1 MRFRFLPLCLCA
13 LAAMLF
19 VAGCGR
25 YDSSPFTAE
34 IDEPNY
40 RRGKD
45 LLRQGRNQE
54 ALASFLK
61 VVEKRGDDAPES
73 NLELGILYQQHIKDP
88 IAAIYHYRKF
98 RELKRNSP
106 QSDLVRQRID
116 AATREFASTLPAQ
129 PLDNQMERLD
139 LLDKIDQLQRDN
151 NQLKDQLIGVRTQ
164 AINTPRPPAGNP
176 GANTTANSHAGG
188 DGGGTE
194 QLASQ
199 PVEPAESPFANAVD
213 AGAVVVDT
221 PPVPVPVPQPT
232 VVNTRPSPTT
242 TIVPTQP
249 TRPTAG
255 ARQYVVQKG
264 DSVFA
269 IAKKFYGGSATNA
282 RVQSILNANRG
293 VLPNAGA
300 LQPGMTLVIP
310 AP

>member
-45 LLRQGRNQE
+45 MIRQGRNQE
-54 ALASFLK
+54 ALVSFMK
-61 VVEKRGDDAPES
+61 VIEKRGDDAPES
-73 NLELGILYQQHIKDP
+73 HLELGILYQQQPSFKDP

-98 RELKRNSP
+98 LELKRNSP
-106 QSDLVRQRID
+106 QADLVRQRID
-116 AATREFASTLPAQ
+116 AATREFARTLPAQ

-139 LLDKIDQLQRDN
+139 LLEKIDQLQRDN
-151 NQLKDQLIGVRTQ
+151 SQLKDQLIGVRTQ
-164 AINTPRPPAGNP
+164 AINTPRQP
-176 GANTTANSHAGG
+176 GSNASANTTANAGG
-188 DGGGTE
+188 GDSAVE
-194 QLASQ
+194 QGA
-199 PVEPAESPFANAVD
+199 PPPTEPAESPFANATD
-213 AGAVVVDT
+213 AGAVVVD
-221 PPVPVPVPQPT
+221 
-232 VVNTRPSPTT
+232 
-242 TIVPTQP
+242 VPTQP
-249 TRPTAG
+249 TVPVAPTRPTQPTTVTPVSPPAQPVAG
-255 ARQYVVQKG
+255 RRYVVQKG

-269 IAKKFYGGSATNA
+269 IAKKHYGTASNA
-282 RVQSILNANRG
+282 RVQGIFNANRG

-300 LQPGMTLVIP
+300 LKPGMTLVIP

>member
-13 LAAMLF
+13 LATLLF

-73 NLELGILYQQHIKDP
+73 HLEAGILYQQHIKDP

-116 AATREFASTLPAQ
+116 AATREFARTLPAQ
-129 PLDNQMERLD
+129 PLENQMERLD
-139 LLDKIDQLQRDN
+139 LLEKIDQLQREN
-151 NQLKDQLIGVRTQ
+151 AQLKDQLIGVRTQ
-164 AINTPRPPAGNP
+164 AINTPRPSPSSPPAP
-176 GANTTANSHAGG
+176 S
-188 DGGGTE
+188 
-194 QLASQ
+194 
-199 PVEPAESPFANAVD
+199 VD
-213 AGAVVVDT
+213 AGEPMASQAIDPGESPIAAAPEPPAAPVVVTPAPAPTPSVSGIRPAPTAPT
-221 PPVPVPVPQPT
+221 PPA
-232 VVNTRPSPTT
+232 
-242 TIVPTQP
+242 
-249 TRPTAG
+249 PTAPVAPSG
-255 ARQYVVQKG
+255 SGRRYVVQKG
-264 DSVFA
+264 DTLFA
-269 IAKKFYGGSATNA
+269 IAKRHYGTANNA
-282 RVQSILNANRG
+282 RVQAILNANRA
-293 VLPNAGA
+293 VLPSAAA
-300 LQPGMTLVIP
+300 LHPGMTLVIP
-310 AP
+310 Q

>member
-1 MRFRFLPLCLCA
+1 MRLRIITLCFCA
-13 LAAMLF
+13 LASLLF
-19 VAGCGR
+19 VTGCDR

-73 NLELGILYQQHIKDP
+73 HLEIGILYQQHIKDP

-116 AATREFASTLPAQ
+116 AATREFARTLPGQ
-129 PLDNQMERLD
+129 PLDNQMDRLD
-139 LLDKIDQLQRDN
+139 LLEKMDQLQREN
-151 NQLKDQLIGVRTQ
+151 LQLKEQLIGLRTQ
-164 AINTPRPPAGNP
+164 AVNSPRPSAAVPAAPEPDQAPLAIDPSQSPIAAAPDVLP
-176 GANTTANSHAGG
+176 GIAVTTPTPSVPSPAAVA
-188 DGGGTE
+188 
-194 QLASQ
+194 ASRP
-199 PVEPAESPFANAVD
+199 PVSSAP
-213 AGAVVVDT
+213 T
-221 PPVPVPVPQPT
+221 PPAAPT
-232 VVNTRPSPTT
+232 GGR
-242 TIVPTQP
+242 
-249 TRPTAG
+249 R
-255 ARQYVVQKG
+255 YVVQKG
-264 DSVFA
+264 DSLYA
-269 IAKKFYGGSATNA
+269 IAKAHYGTATNA
-282 RVQSILNANRG
+282 RVQAILAANRS

-310 AP
+310 

>member
-13 LAAMLF
+13 LATLLF

-73 NLELGILYQQHIKDP
+73 HLEAGILYQQHIKDP

-116 AATREFASTLPAQ
+116 AATREFARTLPAQ
-129 PLDNQMERLD
+129 PLENQMERLD
-139 LLDKIDQLQRDN
+139 LLEKIDQLQREN
-151 NQLKDQLIGVRTQ
+151 AQLKDQLIGVRTQ
-164 AINTPRPPAGNP
+164 AINTPRPSPSSPPAP
-176 GANTTANSHAGG
+176 SVDAG
-188 DGGGTE
+188 E
-194 QLASQ
+194 PLASQ
-199 PVEPAESPFANAVD
+199 AIDPGESPIAA
-213 AGAVVVDT
+213 APEPPAAPVVVTPAPAPTPSVSGIRPAPTAPT
-221 PPVPVPVPQPT
+221 PPA
-232 VVNTRPSPTT
+232 
-242 TIVPTQP
+242 
-249 TRPTAG
+249 PTAPVAPAAPSG
-255 ARQYVVQKG
+255 PGRRYVVQKG
-264 DSVFA
+264 DTLFA
-269 IAKKFYGGSATNA
+269 IAKRHYGTASNV
-282 RVQSILNANRG
+282 RVQAILNANRA
-293 VLPNAGA
+293 VLPSAAA
-300 LQPGMTLVIP
+300 LHPGMTLVIP
-310 AP
+310 Q

>member
-13 LAAMLF
+13 LATLLF

-73 NLELGILYQQHIKDP
+73 HLEAGILYQQHIKDP

-116 AATREFASTLPAQ
+116 AATREFARTLPAQ
-129 PLDNQMERLD
+129 PLENQMERLD
-139 LLDKIDQLQRDN
+139 LLEKIDQLQREN
-151 NQLKDQLIGVRTQ
+151 AQLKDQLIGVRTQ
-164 AINTPRPPAGNP
+164 AINTPRSGASSPPAP
-176 GANTTANSHAGG
+176 S
-188 DGGGTE
+188 
-194 QLASQ
+194 
-199 PVEPAESPFANAVD
+199 VD
-213 AGAVVVDT
+213 AGEPMASQAIDPGESPIAAAPEPPAAPVVVTPAPAPTPSVSGIRPAPTAPT
-221 PPVPVPVPQPT
+221 PPA
-232 VVNTRPSPTT
+232 
-242 TIVPTQP
+242 
-249 TRPTAG
+249 PTAPVAPSG
-255 ARQYVVQKG
+255 PGRRYVVQKG
-264 DSVFA
+264 DTLFA
-269 IAKKFYGGSATNA
+269 IAKRHYGTANNA
-282 RVQSILNANRG
+282 RVQAILNANRA
-293 VLPNAGA
+293 VLPSAAA
-300 LQPGMTLVIP
+300 LHPGMTLVIP
-310 AP
+310 Q